1 MKKRM
6 LILLAS
12 AILVLSACG
21 KKIDNAGTASATAG
35 DGASSAQ
42 VIQGETKAAGSAAGD
57 DASAEEE
64 GAAPEEEEDGGDEGE
79 IWEEENYEADDPD
92 GTGGEDEGDAAD
104 DDSAEGIVEGES
116 PSGEAAASW
125 SGSYLCD
132 SGEALQVQ
140 ASEDGTTLQFS
151 FAAAGISGSA
161 ELSGDQA
168 VYHGDDQVDVIF
180 TLQGGGINVSA
191 QSQEDYGEITTVVSG
206 FYALANP

>member
-64 GAAPEEEEDGGDEGE
+64 GAAPSHPYPPSAPADAKKHLHLKMEER
-79 IWEEENYEADDPD
+79 
-92 GTGGEDEGDAAD
+92 T
-104 DDSAEGIVEGES
+104 
-116 PSGEAAASW
+116 
-125 SGSYLCD
+125 
-132 SGEALQVQ
+132 
-140 ASEDGTTLQFS
+140 
-151 FAAAGISGSA
+151 
-161 ELSGDQA
+161 
-168 VYHGDDQVDVIF
+168 
-180 TLQGGGINVSA
+180 
-191 QSQEDYGEITTVVSG
+191 
-206 FYALANP
+206 